1 MGGGERYRWLVPL
14 KVSSANIKYY
24 SLNPKAEG
32 EREKLRTITEIRAK
46 MRLVLFQWM
55 ALQAYARI

>member
-1 MGGGERYRWLVPL
+1 MGGGERFQRLVPL
-14 KVSSANIKYY
+14 KDSSENIKYY

-46 MRLVLFQWM
+46 MRVVLFQWM
-55 ALQAYARI
+55 AL